1 MALLPV
7 HVPKLEGT
15 RWLAIQLNASSF
27 EQATEVDYF
36 LTNASDNQV
45 SAAWVAQTYSARNWV
60 EVFYRE
66 SQGLVG
72 FE

>member
-1 MALLPV
+1 MEQFTPVQLNLEQPRTVWVALLPV

-36 LTNASDNQV
+36 HQCL
-45 SAAWVAQTYSARNWV
+45 
-60 EVFYRE
+60 
-66 SQGLVG
+66 
-72 FE
+72 